1 MSCREAGGRRA
12 ADGDV
17 LLRLQLWLALYM
29 LVTLGSE
36 AVAEVGLG
44 SRGAESME
52 LGIEMDF

>member
-1 MSCREAGGRRA
+1 VKDPKVPVGNTNRYLR
-12 ADGDV
+12 
-17 LLRLQLWLALYM
+17 LLRYRL
-29 LVTLGSE
+29 